1 MKMIHCADLHLD
13 SKMESNLDRD
23 AANLRRDELLDT
35 FEDMVTYASEHEVSV
50 IIIAGDLFDKP
61 NVRKAA
67 KNRVMEQ
74 IQSHPEI
81 DLCYIRGNH
90 DQNDFIE
97 EMTEKRE
104 ITNLKL
110 FGSSQWTSYDYDD
123 VVITGL
129 ELAKENSQTLGMN
142 LVLDQN
148 RLNIVVLHGQES
160 DYQGKD
166 KTEIVNLSLL
176 RNKYIDY
183 LALGHIHSYKQE
195 RLDDRGVYCYSGCLE
210 GRGFDECGEKG
221 FVLLET
227 EGHKIKSEFIPIAK
241 RQLHEVN
248 VEVTQGM
255 EMPAI
260 IEQTKEK
267 IADIS
272 SQDLVKIIVTGV
284 TDMDMDV
291 DIKRLLRSLDKDF
304 FYVKGYDKTTIAV
317 DYESFRND
325 RTLKGEFVRLM
336 EQQHLSEDE
345 RAEIIELGIKAIMG
359 EDLEL

>member
-1 MKMIHCADLHLD
+1 MKIIHCADLHLD

-35 FEDMVTYASEHEVSV
+35 FEDMVTYASEQQVRV

-67 KNRVMEQ
+67 KNRVIEQ
-74 IQSHPEI
+74 IQAHPEI
-81 DLCYIRGNH
+81 DFCYIRGNH

-97 EMTEKRE
+97 EMTDRLELS
-104 ITNLKL
+104 NLKL
-110 FGSSQWTSYDYDD
+110 FGSSQWTSYDYGD

-129 ELAKENSQTLGMN
+129 ELGKENSQTLGVN

-166 KTEIVNLSLL
+166 KTEIVNLSML

-195 RLDDRGVYCYSGCLE
+195 RLDDRGMYCYSGCLE

-227 EGHKIKSEFIPIAK
+227 EGNKIKSQFVPMAK
-241 RQLHEVN
+241 RQLHEVV

-260 IEQTKEK
+260 MEQTREK
-267 IADIS
+267 VADIS
-272 SQDLVKIIVTGV
+272 SEDLVKIIVTGV
-284 TDMDMDV
+284 TDMDMDI
-291 DIKRLLRSLDKDF
+291 DMKRLLRGMDKDF